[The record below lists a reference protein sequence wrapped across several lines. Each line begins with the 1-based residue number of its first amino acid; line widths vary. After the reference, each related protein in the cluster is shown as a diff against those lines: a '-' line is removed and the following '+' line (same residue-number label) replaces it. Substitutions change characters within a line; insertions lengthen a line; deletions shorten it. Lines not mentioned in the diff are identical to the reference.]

1 MNKKEISE
9 IKKQFSPANCSITRI
24 CGCYVDGDKNKKT
37 ELKEAFLSLS
47 EEEMFKY
54 FDIFRKSLSGTIGK
68 NLMNMEFPLEQETE
82 GGTQHFL
89 MKLRESKLTD
99 DALVESFY
107 DKIIENYDYP
117 ENYYII
123 LIHGVYDIPGK
134 SSDGAEM
141 FDASDEIYEH
151 IMCCICPVKLSKAGL
166 CYNAETNSI
175 QDRIRDWIVELPDV
189 AFLFPQFNDR
199 STDIHGVLYYSKNAN
214 ELRDI
219 FIDELLGCTAPLSAG
234 GQRDSFNALVEDTLG
249 DDCRYDTV
257 LSIHEKLNDLIES
270 QKDEP
275 EPVVL
280 TKSEVKRLFEECGV
294 EDEKLQSFDEQ
305 YEITAGEKSSLVAS
319 NITNTRRFEIKTPDV
334 VVHVD
339 ALDLTGVAE
348 VVQKLVHDKLPLI
361 VRVTGGELPYG
372 QALRISG
379 LRVFGN
385 GEGPKPAQAEA
396 AGARVDALDAK
407 ITWQHIENA
416 QGCNVRYGVAPDK
429 LYLSWLVYDAD
440 EVTLS
445 TLTAGQE
452 YYVCVDSFSENG
464 IMPGKT
470 FKLEG

>member
-1 MNKKEISE
+1 MFHYMNKKEISE
-9 IKKQFSPANCSITRI
+9 IKKQFTPENCSITRI
-24 CGCYVDGDKNKKT
+24 CGCYVDGEKNKKT

-54 FDIFRKSLSGTIGK
+54 FEIFRKSLSGTIGK
-68 NLMNMEFPLEQETE
+68 NLMNMEFPLDQETE

-99 DALVESFY
+99 DALIESFY
-107 DKIIENYDYP
+107 DRIIETYDYP

-141 FDASDEIYEH
+141 FDASDEIYDH

-175 QDRIRDWIVELPDV
+175 QDRIRDWIVEMPDV

-199 STDIHGVLYYSKNAN
+199 STDIHGVLYYSKNTN

-249 DDCRYDTV
+249 DDCKYDTV
-257 LSIHEKLNDLIES
+257 LNIHEKLNELIES

-280 TKSEVKRLFEECGV
+280 TKSEVRRLFEECGV
-294 EDEKLQSFDEQ
+294 EDDKLQSFDEQ
-305 YEITAGEKSSLVAS
+305 YEITAG
-319 NITNTRRFEIKTPDV
+319 
-334 VVHVD
+334 
-339 ALDLTGVAE
+339 
-348 VVQKLVHDKLPLI
+348 
-361 VRVTGGELPYG
+361 
-372 QALRISG
+372 
-379 LRVFGN
+379 
-385 GEGPKPAQAEA
+385 
-396 AGARVDALDAK
+396 
-407 ITWQHIENA
+407 
-416 QGCNVRYGVAPDK
+416 
-429 LYLSWLVYDAD
+429 
-440 EVTLS
+440 
-445 TLTAGQE
+445 
-452 YYVCVDSFSENG
+452 
-464 IMPGKT
+464 
-470 FKLEG
+470 